1 MAVIASFVA
10 ATARVSDAR
19 GAPTNIANS
28 LANNTEAYNIHVT
41 ADDIKTFCSG
51 PLPTVYKSNF
61 DVLRKGMYGDM
72 AMC

>member
-28 LANNTEAYNIHVT
+28 LANNAEAYNIHVT
-41 ADDIKTFCSG
+41 ADDIKHSAVG
-51 PLPTVYKSNF
+51 PAVGRFRLYTSRT
-61 DVLRKGMYGDM
+61 LMY
-72 AMC
+72 